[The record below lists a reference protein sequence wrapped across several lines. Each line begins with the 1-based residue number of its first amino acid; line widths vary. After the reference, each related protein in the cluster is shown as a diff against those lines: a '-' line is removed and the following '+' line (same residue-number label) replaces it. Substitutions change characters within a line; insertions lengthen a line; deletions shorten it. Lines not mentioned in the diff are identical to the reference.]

1 MKAVKLASPLCA
13 CRGRPHPLAVT
24 APRAWSSTTVTRESQ
39 QQRNT
44 PTRGKGQ
51 DWVPEAYRGIPTTNG
66 SGGGNGG
73 SHQSPHRR
81 TRPPPPRHTAPTR
94 PHPAARDRTFAHRH
108 NNNNHLHPHNT
119 ARSPRPTGAEWRFR
133 NKVYARHK
141 AAAAALLQDWE
152 NLVGVS
158 QEVSRLARRYR
169 RVCGSADD
177 DVAAEASSAHA
188 TAAFWQPPHE
198 DLGLAALK
206 TEVVKLSNAL
216 REVVLIHQDDGG
228 HRISAATLKGS
239 SLPQEERQRLMA
251 SENLFRG
258 LCRGI
263 QDLAQAAC
271 KMYRHE
277 AMRPNLPL
285 VDLAELALLTLAE
298 IRADRALLFQQLE
311 EASSDTVAAKDEAD
325 VPVSPATP
333 SSSSSSSSSW
343 LSSFSGLASYLSE
356 SISKITKPKTATA
369 SSKETMLKTL
379 AHEDSSLDPTLASFR
394 MVVGSIALA
403 LMDAT
408 TAKELE
414 EPEKRVVQ
422 LLQVLPA
429 DVTPDSRTLL
439 NVLEILC
446 HAGSLEAARE
456 CRRLFEDYSYA
467 PQVTD
472 LGFSLVLRAYL
483 EAGRNETDANRQ
495 ALVVHE
501 ILGVFQERWDE
512 HLPPRHRAERIAQGS
527 SVLHCLAVSGNSDDV
542 RVKDAAGLIVRRT
555 LGSDAFNKLHQTVTT
570 AKGTVEGQ
578 NVHLVNFLAR
588 FFATS
593 SQAKNVNLAKNMVR
607 CILPQENDASV
618 QYIKYPNVETINT
631 LLERII
637 CLHQEGT
644 EEMDGEADL
653 AFSDELL
660 KFAMSRRE
668 AGIWPNEETF
678 RLLIVLYTR
687 LRPRDVGKRMEK
699 LLSNYEARVYF
710 SPQSEMKVPR
720 TAYNRALWALRVEA
734 EFDEPR
740 RASSRALAI
749 LDKLE
754 MLSTPLLLSRKEALV
769 SKDISLYDFDL
780 HPNHEPFINVL
791 NVCAFTASSEEFE
804 LAASVA
810 HEVGGRL
817 LKTSNN
823 GLGKKTWEKLRVC
836 MERLAPDSPT
846 RDRLKALLGQMQAAH
861 KVREEVKAAPKVSLN
876 G

>member
-51 DWVPEAYRGIPTTNG
+51 DWVPEAYRGIPATNG

-73 SHQSPHRR
+73 SRQPPHRR
-81 TRPPPPRHTAPTR
+81 TRPPPPRYTPPPPRYTAPTKL
-94 PHPAARDRTFAHRH
+94 PPAARDRHGNTRDR
-108 NNNNHLHPHNT
+108 HPHHNKK
-119 ARSPRPTGAEWRFR
+119 RPPRPTGGEWRVR
-133 NKVYARHK
+133 NKGYARHK

-152 NLVGVS
+152 NLLGVS

-169 RVCGSADD
+169 QVCGSPDD
-177 DVAAEASSAHA
+177 GVAAEASSAHV
-188 TAAFWQPPHE
+188 TAVFWQPSPE

-206 TEVVKLSNAL
+206 TEVVKLSDAL

-228 HRISAATLKGS
+228 HRISAATLGS

-263 QDLAQAAC
+263 QDLAQASC

-277 AMRPNLPL
+277 AMRPTLPL

-298 IRADRALLFQQLE
+298 IRADRALLFQQLDE
-311 EASSDTVAAKDEAD
+311 SSSDSVVAKDEAD
-325 VPVSPATP
+325 VPASPATP
-333 SSSSSSSSSW
+333 SSSSSSSW

-356 SISKITKPKTATA
+356 SISKITKSKTATA
-369 SSKETMLKTL
+369 SSKETMLTTL
-379 AHEDSSLDPTLASFR
+379 AHEDPSLDPSLASFR

-403 LMDAT
+403 SMDAT

-429 DVTPDSRTLL
+429 DVTPDSRSLL

-456 CRRLFEDYSYA
+456 CRRLFEEYSYA

-495 ALVVHE
+495 ALVVQE

-527 SVLHCLAVSGNSDDV
+527 SVLHCLAVSGSSDDV
-542 RVKDAAGLIVRRT
+542 RAKDAAGLIVRRT
-555 LGSDAFNKLHQTVTT
+555 LGSDAFNILHETITT
-570 AKGTVEGQ
+570 AKGKVEGQ
-578 NVHLVNFLAR
+578 TVHLVNFMAR
-588 FFATS
+588 FYAKS
-593 SQAKNVNLAKNMVR
+593 SQAKNVNLAKDMVR
-607 CILPQENDASV
+607 CILPQENDASG

-631 LLERII
+631 LLERIL

-678 RLLIVLYTR
+678 RLLIVLYTW

-734 EFDEPR
+734 EEDEPR

-780 HPNHEPFINVL
+780 LPNHEPFINVL
-791 NVCAFTASSEEFE
+791 NVCAFTGSSEEFE

-817 LKTSNN
+817 LKNSNN

-836 MERLAPDSPT
+836 MKRLAPDSPN
-846 RDRLKALLGQMQAAH
+846 RDRLKALLGEMQAAH
-861 KVREEVKAAPKVSLN
+861 KVHEEVKAAPKVSLN